1 MVYEL
6 NQKIIEI
13 ERGRLYNFVKD
24 SKKIGVQFMSKSV
37 KSYIYKGNIFNFIV
51 LTLTSLFQAGAMI
64 IISLMLEKIM
74 AIATAK
80 DMDALY
86 TQGIAFLV
94 LLASGVLVYVLI
106 AILRPKY
113 QKRALTQYKNNVYSH
128 ILDKSIAGFG
138 KHNTATYISAL
149 TNDVKQIEE
158 DYLLSAFGL
167 ITNATLFLS
176 TIVVMLIYSPWLTL
190 AGIVLSLLPFIGAI
204 IVGGKLAFHEKQISD
219 QNASFMHFV
228 KDNLIGF
235 STVKVF
241 KSESKIKELFVKNND
256 VLETKKASKT
266 RTLALMEMVQTVLS
280 LVSQFGV
287 FFIGAY
293 ISIKTGDIA
302 PSVIL
307 LFVQLMNYII
317 NPLMEIPTV
326 WSKRRACKPLFAK
339 ISEIIQSEEDGSEGE
354 KVEDIKEIT
363 LSNLGFAYDDK
374 TVLDGVSHKFERNK
388 SYAIVGTSGSGKTTL
403 VNLLLGKHKDYSGT
417 ICYNDVELKN
427 ISIDS
432 LFEISSFVEQNVFV
446 FDDSIINNITMYS
459 TIDEDLLGEAIN
471 KSGLATLIE
480 EKGEDYRCGENG
492 CNLSG
497 GEKQRISIA
506 RALVKKSQLL
516 LLDEA
521 TSALDNETS
530 ASITNNLLDIDN
542 TTKIMITHRLDEEIL
557 SKFDEI
563 IVMKNG
569 NIVEFGTFNELMRN
583 NAVFK
588 SLVELG

>member
-1 MVYEL
+1 M
-6 NQKIIEI
+6 N
-13 ERGRLYNFVKD
+13 
-24 SKKIGVQFMSKSV
+24 KSV

-51 LTLTSLFQAGAMI
+51 LTFTSLCQTAAMI

-80 DMDALY
+80 DMNALY
-86 TQGIAFLV
+86 EQGIMFLA
-94 LLASGVLVYVLI
+94 LLVASIIMFVLI
-106 AILRPKY
+106 IFLKPKFQKKAI
-113 QKRALTQYKNNVYSH
+113 TQYKNNIYSH
-128 ILDKSIAGFG
+128 VLDKNIANFN
-138 KHNTATYISAL
+138 KYNTSTYISAL
-149 TNDVKQIEE
+149 TNDVTKIEE
-158 DYLLSAFGL
+158 NYLFTAFDL
-167 ITNATLFLS
+167 ITQITLFLA
-176 TIVVMLIYSPWLTL
+176 TIVVMLVYSPLLTIS
-190 AGIVLSLLPFIGAI
+190 GILLSLLPFIGAI
-204 IVGGKLAFHEKQISD
+204 LVGGKLAFHEKEISD

-241 KSESKIKELFVKNND
+241 KSEKKIKELFVKNND
-256 VLETKKASKT
+256 ILENKKASKT
-266 RTLALMEMVQTVLS
+266 KTLALMEMVQTVLS

-293 ISIKTGDIA
+293 ISITTGDIA

-317 NPLMEIPTV
+317 NPLMQIPSSL
-326 WSKRRACKPLFAK
+326 SKRLACKPLFIK
-339 ISEIIQSEEDGSEGE
+339 ISEITQTESDNNLGVEIEEINEI
-354 KVEDIKEIT
+354 KV
-363 LSNLGFAYDDK
+363 SNLKFMYDDK
-374 TVLDGVSHKFERNK
+374 EILKEINYTFEKNK

-403 VNLLLGKHKDYSGT
+403 INLLLGKYNNYSGDIYYNNADLKT
-417 ICYNDVELKN
+417 ISL
-427 ISIDS
+427 DS
-432 LFEISSFVEQNVFV
+432 LFEIASFVEQDVFV

-459 TIDEDLLGEAIN
+459 NVEEELLKEVIS
-471 KSGLATLIE
+471 KSGLDKLID
-480 EKGEDYRCGENG
+480 EKGPDYRCGENG

-530 ASITNNLLDIDN
+530 SSITNNLLRINN

-557 SKFDEI
+557 NQFDEI
-563 IVMKNG
+563 VVMKNG
-569 NIVEFGTFNELMRN
+569 QIVEFGTYSELMN
-583 NAVFK
+583 NNGTFK
-588 SLVELG
+588 SLVELS

>member
-1 MVYEL
+1 M
-6 NQKIIEI
+6 NKP
-13 ERGRLYNFVKD
+13 
-24 SKKIGVQFMSKSV
+24 V

-51 LTLTSLFQAGAMI
+51 LTFTSLFQTAALI

-80 DMDALY
+80 DLEALY
-86 TQGIAFLV
+86 EQGIMFLV
-94 LLASGVLVYVLI
+94 LFGLSVLMYMLI
-106 AILRPKY
+106 TYLKPKY
-113 QKRALTQYKNNVYSH
+113 QKKAITQYKNNIYTH
-128 ILDKSIAGFG
+128 ILDKNIANFN
-138 KHNTATYISAL
+138 KHNTSTYISAL
-149 TNDVKQIEE
+149 TNDVTKIEE
-158 DYLLSAFGL
+158 DYLFSAFDL
-167 ITNATLFLS
+167 ITNITLFIC
-176 TIVVMLIYSPWLTL
+176 TIVVMLIYSPLLTL
-190 AGIVLSLLPFIGAI
+190 SGIILSLLPFIGAI
-204 IVGGKLAFHEKQISD
+204 IVGGKLSFHEKEISD
-219 QNASFMHFV
+219 QNASFMHFI

-235 STVKVF
+235 STIKVF
-241 KSESKIKELFVKNND
+241 KSEEKIKELFVKNNN
-256 VLETKKASKT
+256 VLESKKASKT
-266 RTLALMEMVQTVLS
+266 KTLALMEMVQTVLS

-317 NPLMEIPTV
+317 SPLMQIASSL
-326 WSKRRACKPLFAK
+326 SKRLACKPLFTK
-339 ISEIIQSEEDGSEGE
+339 ISEIIQKESDTTQGQSI
-354 KVEDIKEIT
+354 DNIDEIT
-363 LSNLGFAYDDK
+363 ISNLKFMYDDK
-374 TVLDGVSHKFERNK
+374 VILNDITHKFERNK
-388 SYAIVGTSGSGKTTL
+388 AYAIVGTSGSGKTTL
-403 VNLLLGKHKDYSGT
+403 INLLLGKYNNYSGN
-417 ICYNDVELKN
+417 IHYNNTELRE
-427 ISIDS
+427 ISVDS

-459 TIDEDLLGEAIN
+459 NVEEELLKEAIN
-471 KSGLATLIE
+471 KSGLAKLIE
-480 EKGEDYRCGENG
+480 EKGPDYRCGENG

-530 ASITNNLLDIDN
+530 LSITNNLLQIDN

-557 SKFDEI
+557 TKFDEI

-569 NIVEFGTFNELMRN
+569 NIAEYGTYKELIDN
-583 NAVFK
+583 NATFK
-588 SLVELG
+588 SLVELN

>member
-1 MVYEL
+1 M
-6 NQKIIEI
+6 N
-13 ERGRLYNFVKD
+13 
-24 SKKIGVQFMSKSV
+24 KSV
-37 KSYIYKGNIFNFIV
+37 KSYIYKGNIINFII
-51 LTLTSLFQAGAMI
+51 LTFTSLFQTVGMI
-64 IISLMLEKIM
+64 MISLMLEKIM

-86 TQGIAFLV
+86 QQGIIFLI
-94 LLASGVLVYVLI
+94 LLASSILMFVLI
-106 AILRPKY
+106 TWLKPKF
-113 QKRALTQYKNNVYSH
+113 QKRAITQYKNNIYGH
-128 ILDKSIAGFG
+128 ILDKNIANFN
-138 KHNTATYISAL
+138 KHNTSTYISSL
-149 TNDVKQIEE
+149 TNDVKKIEE
-158 DYLLSAFGL
+158 DYLFSAFDL
-167 ITNATLFLS
+167 ITNITLFIC
-176 TIVVMLIYSPWLTL
+176 TIVVMLIYSPLLTL
-190 AGIVLSLLPFIGAI
+190 SGIVLGLLPFVGAI
-204 IVGGKLAFHEKQISD
+204 IVGGKLSFHEKQISD

-228 KDNLIGF
+228 KDNLMGF
-235 STVKVF
+235 STIKVF
-241 KSESKIKELFVKNND
+241 KSESKIKELFIKNNN
-256 VLETKKASKT
+256 VLETKKANKT
-266 RTLALMEMVQTVLS
+266 KTLALMEMVQTILG

-317 NPLMEIPTV
+317 SPLMQIPTSL
-326 WSKRRACKPLFAK
+326 SKRLACKPLFKK
-339 ISEIIQSEEDGSEGE
+339 ISEIIQTESDDSQGNTI
-354 KVEDIKEIT
+354 DNINEIT
-363 LSNLGFAYDDK
+363 ISNLKFMYDDK
-374 TVLDGVSHKFERNK
+374 VILNDITHKFERNK

-403 VNLLLGKHKDYSGT
+403 LNLLLGKHNDYSGN
-417 ICYNDVELKN
+417 IHYNNTELKD

-432 LFEISSFVEQNVFV
+432 LFEVSSFVEQNVFV

-459 TIDEDLLGEAIN
+459 NIDEELLNEAIN
-471 KSGLATLIE
+471 KSGLAKLIE
-480 EKGEDYRCGENG
+480 EKGSDYRCGENG

-530 ASITNNLLDIDN
+530 ASITNNLLAIDN

-569 NIVEFGTFNELMRN
+569 NIVEYGTYKQLMDN
-583 NAVFK
+583 NATFK
-588 SLVELG
+588 SLVQLN

>member
-1 MVYEL
+1 M
-6 NQKIIEI
+6 NKP
-13 ERGRLYNFVKD
+13 
-24 SKKIGVQFMSKSV
+24 V

-51 LTLTSLFQAGAMI
+51 LTFTSLFQTAALI

-80 DMDALY
+80 DLEALY
-86 TQGIAFLV
+86 EQGIMFLV
-94 LLASGVLVYVLI
+94 LFGLSVLMYMLI
-106 AILRPKY
+106 TYLKPKY
-113 QKRALTQYKNNVYSH
+113 QKKAITQYKNNIYTH
-128 ILDKSIAGFG
+128 ILDKNIANFN
-138 KHNTATYISAL
+138 KHNTSTYISAL
-149 TNDVKQIEE
+149 TNDVTKIEE
-158 DYLLSAFGL
+158 DYLFSAFDL
-167 ITNATLFLS
+167 ITNITLFIC
-176 TIVVMLIYSPWLTL
+176 TIVVMLIYSPLLTL
-190 AGIVLSLLPFIGAI
+190 SGIILSLLPFIGAI
-204 IVGGKLAFHEKQISD
+204 VVGGKLAFHEKEISD
-219 QNASFMHFV
+219 QNASFMHFI

-235 STVKVF
+235 STIKVF
-241 KSESKIKELFVKNND
+241 KSEEKIKELFIKNNN
-256 VLETKKASKT
+256 VLESKKASKT
-266 RTLALMEMVQTVLS
+266 KTLALMEMVQTVLS

-317 NPLMEIPTV
+317 SPLMQIPSSL
-326 WSKRRACKPLFAK
+326 SKRLACKPLFEK
-339 ISEIIQSEEDGSEGE
+339 ISEIIQKESDTTQGQSI
-354 KVEDIKEIT
+354 DNIDEIT
-363 LSNLGFAYDDK
+363 VSNLKFMYDDK
-374 TVLDGVSHKFERNK
+374 VILNDITHKFERNK
-388 SYAIVGTSGSGKTTL
+388 AYAIVGTSGSGKTTL
-403 VNLLLGKHKDYSGT
+403 INLLLGKYNNYSGN
-417 ICYNDVELKN
+417 IHYNNTELRE

-432 LFEISSFVEQNVFV
+432 LFEVSSFVEQNVFV

-459 TIDEDLLGEAIN
+459 NVEDELLNEAIN
-471 KSGLATLIE
+471 KSGLAKLIE
-480 EKGEDYRCGENG
+480 EKGPDYHCGENG

-530 ASITNNLLDIDN
+530 SSITNNLLQIDN
-542 TTKIMITHRLDEEIL
+542 TTKIMITHRLDEEML

-569 NIVEFGTFNELMRN
+569 NIVEFGTYKELIDK
-583 NAVFK
+583 NATFK
-588 SLVELG
+588 SLVEFN

>member
-1 MVYEL
+1 M
-6 NQKIIEI
+6 N
-13 ERGRLYNFVKD
+13 
-24 SKKIGVQFMSKSV
+24 KSV
-37 KSYIYKGNIFNFIV
+37 KYYIYKGNLLNFIV
-51 LTLTSLFQAGAMI
+51 LTFVSLFQTAAMI
-64 IISLMLEKIM
+64 MISLMLEKVM

-80 DMDALY
+80 DLEALY
-86 TQGIAFLV
+86 EQGIIFLILLV
-94 LLASGVLVYVLI
+94 LSVLAYILVTYLK
-106 AILRPKY
+106 PKY
-113 QKRALTQYKNNVYSH
+113 QKRAITQYKNNVYEH
-128 ILDKSIAGFG
+128 ILEKNIANFN
-138 KHNTATYISAL
+138 KYNTSTYISAL
-149 TNDVKQIEE
+149 TNDVKKIEE
-158 DYLLSAFGL
+158 DYLFSAFDL
-167 ITNATLFLS
+167 ITNITLLFS
-176 TIVVMLIYSPWLTL
+176 TIVVMLIYSPLLTIS
-190 AGIVLSLLPFIGAI
+190 GIILSLLPFIGAI
-204 IVGGKLAFHEKQISD
+204 IVGGKLAFHEKEISD
-219 QNASFMHFV
+219 QNASFMHFI

-241 KSESKIKELFVKNND
+241 KSEQKIKELFVKNNN
-256 VLETKKASKT
+256 VLENKKASKT
-266 RTLALMEMVQTVLS
+266 KTLALMEMVQTVLS

-287 FFIGAY
+287 FFIGAF

-317 NPLMEIPTV
+317 SPLMQIPSSL
-326 WSKRRACKPLFAK
+326 SKRLACKPIFAK
-339 ISEIIQSEEDGSEGE
+339 ISEIIQTDNDNNQGE
-354 KVEDIKEIT
+354 TIDNINEISV
-363 LSNLGFAYDDK
+363 SNLKFMYDDK
-374 TVLDGVSHKFERNK
+374 VVLNDITHKFEKNK

-403 VNLLLGKHKDYSGT
+403 INLLLGKFNNYSGN
-417 ICYNDVELKN
+417 IYYNDTELKK

-459 TIDEDLLGEAIN
+459 NIEEELLNEAIN
-471 KSGLATLIE
+471 KSGLAKLIE
-480 EKGEDYRCGENG
+480 EKGPDYRCGENG

-530 ASITNNLLDIDN
+530 ASITNNLLAIDN

-569 NIVEFGTFNELMRN
+569 NIVEYGNYKKLMDN
-583 NAVFK
+583 NATFK
-588 SLVELG
+588 SLVELN

>member
-1 MVYEL
+1 M
-6 NQKIIEI
+6 NKP
-13 ERGRLYNFVKD
+13 
-24 SKKIGVQFMSKSV
+24 V

-51 LTLTSLFQAGAMI
+51 LTFTSLFQTAALI

-80 DMDALY
+80 DLEALY
-86 TQGIAFLV
+86 EQGIMFLV
-94 LLASGVLVYVLI
+94 LFGLSVLMYMLI
-106 AILRPKY
+106 TYLKPKY
-113 QKRALTQYKNNVYSH
+113 QKKAITQYKNNIYTH
-128 ILDKSIAGFG
+128 ILDKNIANFN
-138 KHNTATYISAL
+138 KHNTSTYISAL
-149 TNDVKQIEE
+149 TNDVTKIEE
-158 DYLLSAFGL
+158 DYLFSAFDL
-167 ITNATLFLS
+167 ITNITLFIC
-176 TIVVMLIYSPWLTL
+176 TIVVMLIYSPLLTL
-190 AGIVLSLLPFIGAI
+190 SGIILSLLPFIGAI
-204 IVGGKLAFHEKQISD
+204 VVGGKLAFHEKEISD
-219 QNASFMHFV
+219 QNASFMHFI

-235 STVKVF
+235 STIKVF
-241 KSESKIKELFVKNND
+241 KSEEKIKELFVKNNN
-256 VLETKKASKT
+256 VLESKKASKT
-266 RTLALMEMVQTVLS
+266 KTLALMEMVQTVLS

-317 NPLMEIPTV
+317 SPLMQIPSSL
-326 WSKRRACKPLFAK
+326 SKRLACKPLFTK
-339 ISEIIQSEEDGSEGE
+339 ISEIIQKESDTTQGQSI
-354 KVEDIKEIT
+354 DNIDEIT
-363 LSNLGFAYDDK
+363 ISNLKFMYDDK
-374 TVLDGVSHKFERNK
+374 VILNDITHKFERNK
-388 SYAIVGTSGSGKTTL
+388 AYAIVGTSGSGKTTL
-403 VNLLLGKHKDYSGT
+403 INLLLGKYNNYSGN
-417 ICYNDVELKN
+417 IHYNNTELRE
-427 ISIDS
+427 ISVDS

-459 TIDEDLLGEAIN
+459 NVEEELLKEAIN
-471 KSGLATLIE
+471 KSGLAKLIE
-480 EKGEDYRCGENG
+480 EKGPDYRCGENG

-530 ASITNNLLDIDN
+530 LSITNNLLQIDN

-557 SKFDEI
+557 TKFDEI

-569 NIVEFGTFNELMRN
+569 NIAEYGTYKELIDN
-583 NAVFK
+583 NATFK
-588 SLVELG
+588 SLVELN

>member
-1 MVYEL
+1 M
-6 NQKIIEI
+6 N
-13 ERGRLYNFVKD
+13 
-24 SKKIGVQFMSKSV
+24 KSV

-51 LTLTSLFQAGAMI
+51 LTFTSLFQTAALI
-64 IISLMLEKIM
+64 ILSLMLEKIM

-80 DMDALY
+80 DLDALY
-86 TQGIAFLV
+86 EQGVFFLV
-94 LLASGVLVYVLI
+94 LLVLSVLMYM
-106 AILRPKY
+106 LVTYLKPKY
-113 QKRALTQYKNNVYSH
+113 QKRAITQYKNNIYGH
-128 ILDKSIAGFG
+128 ILDKNIASFN
-138 KHNTATYISAL
+138 KNTTSTYISAL
-149 TNDVKQIEE
+149 TNDVKKIEE
-158 DYLLSAFGL
+158 DYLFSAFDL
-167 ITNATLFLS
+167 ITHITLFLT
-176 TIVVMLIYSPWLTL
+176 TIVVMLIYSPLLTL
-190 AGIVLSLLPFIGAI
+190 SGIILSLLPFIGAI
-204 IVGGKLAFHEKQISD
+204 IVGSKLSIQEKEISD

-235 STVKVF
+235 STIKVF
-241 KSESKIKELFVKNND
+241 KSERKIKELFANND
-256 VLETKKASKT
+256 NILENKKASKT

-317 NPLMEIPTV
+317 SPLMQIPTLL
-326 WSKRRACKPLFAK
+326 SKRLACKPLFTK
-339 ISEIIQSEEDGSEGE
+339 ISEIIQKESDNSQGQIIENIEELS
-354 KVEDIKEIT
+354 V
-363 LSNLGFAYDDK
+363 SNLKFMYDDK
-374 TVLDGVSHKFERNK
+374 EILKEINYKFKKNK

-403 VNLLLGKHKDYSGT
+403 INLLLGKFNNYSGN
-417 ICYNDVELKN
+417 IHYNDTELKE
-427 ISIDS
+427 ISLDS

-459 TIDEDLLGEAIN
+459 NISEELLTEAIN
-471 KSGLATLIE
+471 KSGLANLIE
-480 EKGEDYRCGENG
+480 EKGREYRCGENG

-530 ASITNNLLDIDN
+530 TSITNNLLAIDN

-557 SKFDEI
+557 NKFDEI
-563 IVMKNG
+563 LVMKNG
-569 NIVEFGTFNELMRN
+569 EIVESGTYKELMNN
-583 NAVFK
+583 NATFK
-588 SLVELG
+588 SLVELS